1 MQDLSGVVMDPDE
14 ALEDVKKNE
23 RVFTRDLSALLGILQ
38 DMSRIESERSWGH
51 LITRLD
57 YNSFYNTHNITRIT

>member
-1 MQDLSGVVMDPDE
+1 MDPNE
-14 ALEDVKKNE
+14 AMEDIQKHE
-23 RVFTRDLSALLGILQ
+23 HLFTKDLSALLGILQ

-57 YNSFYNTHNITRIT
+57 YNSFYNTTHTTRVV